1 MLLHA
6 IMSGSMRTMV
16 LSLLLGI
23 PAIVVCLSVHEAAH
37 GLAAYL
43 MGDRTAQASG
53 RLTLDPLAHI
63 DPWGFLCMLLLGFGW
78 ARPVPVN
85 ISQFK
90 NRRLGMGV
98 TAAAGPLSNILLGF
112 LGFFAAIVLS
122 VQFYPISGMTETIVT
137 FFAYIGR
144 LSVGLAV
151 FNMLPVHPLDGSR
164 VLDAILP
171 FKVQVR
177 YQNFM
182 NRYGAVILLI
192 IVAFLWYGG
201 LTILFSS
208 AQNIVAGW
216 AEAAARLIFG

>member
-1 MLLHA
+1 MLLDLVMGGDLRA
-6 IMSGSMRTMV
+6 LLIGV
-16 LSLLLGI
+16 LLGI
-23 PAIVVCLSVHEAAH
+23 PAVVICLSFHESAH

-63 DPWGFLCMLLLGFGW
+63 DPWGFVCMLLLGFGW

-112 LGFFAAIVLS
+112 VGYFCAVALMYKCYPFSNFTQILFMFFS
-122 VQFYPISGMTETIVT
+122 
-137 FFAYIGR
+137 YIGS

-151 FNMLPVHPLDGSR
+151 FNLLPVYPLDGSR
-164 VLDAILP
+164 ILDAILP
-171 FKVQVR
+171 FRAQLK

-182 NRYGAVILLI
+182 NRSGSIVLLAVVAVIWFGGTSVLI
-192 IVAFLWYGG
+192 YGSQS
-201 LTILFSS
+201 L
-208 AQNIVAGW
+208 VAGW
-216 AEAAARLIFG
+216 AEAAARAVFG